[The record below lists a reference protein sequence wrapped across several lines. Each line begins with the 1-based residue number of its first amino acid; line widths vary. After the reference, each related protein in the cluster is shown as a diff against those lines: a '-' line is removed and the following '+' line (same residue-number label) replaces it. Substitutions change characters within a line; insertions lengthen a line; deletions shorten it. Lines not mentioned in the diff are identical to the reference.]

1 MHSVQ
6 INFSSFCGVFMKKP
20 ELHKEIGQRLK
31 LIRHIIRDGSKISA
45 REFGE
50 RFDETRDNIANYETG
65 RAPVPIRLLHGLFY
79 FGFNP
84 IYLITG
90 DGSFFA
96 PNARGKELERKISL
110 NKKINVYD
118 PEALKAEILG
128 ETSPKKLPV
137 YKVAAGAPK
146 KSNKH
151 VKAAP
156 IVEEAPRRRGR
167 PRLNE
172 VAVAKP
178 AAKVVKAMKPA
189 AIEVVE
195 EAPRRRG
202 RPKLSE
208 TPIPMLRPHKKAAK
222 IVKNKPVEKAVTKT
236 VKPAP
241 APVVIEAPKRRGRPR
256 LSEAPIALV
265 RPAAKIAKAAKPAV
279 KTIAKAM
286 KQAPA
291 PVVIEAPKRRG
302 RPRLSEA
309 PIAVVRPAAKAGK
322 PVGRPA
328 LAKSSKPVGRPALA
342 KSSKPVAKTAK
353 PVVAPMVE
361 EAPRRRGRP
370 RLSEAPIAEV
380 RPAAKTAKAAKPA
393 PAKATKPAAKSK
405 NQDTK
410 RRGRPS
416 LSEMAARAMAAVGMA
431 PIQPPAKPVVM
442 PDPMDTSNR
451 KRYVEERQLAEA
463 RNKNRNKKNFKR

>member
-96 PNARGKELERKISL
+96 PNARGKELERRISM
-110 NKKINVYD
+110 NKKINVVD
-118 PEALKAEILG
+118 PEALRTQLLG
-128 ETSPKKLPV
+128 GASSQKLPV

-146 KSNKH
+146 KSNQAAKP
-151 VKAAP
+151 AP

-167 PRLNE
+167 PRLSDAP
-172 VAVAKP
+172 VATAKP
-178 AAKVVKAMKPA
+178 QAKPIAKQVKPA
-189 AIEVVE
+189 PIVE

-202 RPKLSE
+202 RPRLSE
-208 TPIPMLRPHKKAAK
+208 TPIPMLRPNKKQAK
-222 IVKNKPVEKAVTKT
+222 PTAKPVGKPQAKVS
-236 VKPAP
+236 KPAP
-241 APVVIEAPKRRGRPR
+241 APVVMEAPRRRGRPR
-256 LSEAPIALV
+256 LSEAPIAAV
-265 RPAAKIAKAAKPAV
+265 RPAAKTTKAAPAKPVAKPVVKTVAKA
-279 KTIAKAM
+279 I
-286 KQAPA
+286 KQEAA
-291 PVVIEAPKRRG
+291 PVVVEAPRRRG

-309 PIAVVRPAAKAGK
+309 PIAAVRPTAKTAKAVK
-322 PVGRPA
+322 AAPA
-328 LAKSSKPVGRPALA
+328 
-342 KSSKPVAKTAK
+342 KPVAKAK
-353 PVVAPMVE
+353 KPAPAPVVE

-370 RLSEAPIAEV
+370 RLSEAPIAAV
-380 RPAAKTAKAAKPA
+380 RPAANTSKAAKPAAKPVAKPA
-393 PAKATKPAAKSK
+393 PAKTTKPAAKSK
-405 NQDTK
+405 TQDTK

>member
-110 NKKINVYD
+110 NKKINVFD
-118 PEALKAEILG
+118 PEALKAEIFG

-146 KSNKH
+146 KSNKP

-156 IVEEAPRRRGR
+156 VVEEAPRRRGR
-167 PRLNE
+167 PRLIE
-172 VAVAKP
+172 APIVESKPIAKPVAKAQAKTTK
-178 AAKVVKAMKPA
+178 AAPV
-189 AIEVVE
+189 VVE
-195 EAPRRRG
+195 ARRRG

-208 TPIPMLRPHKKAAK
+208 TPIPM
-222 IVKNKPVEKAVTKT
+222 
-236 VKPAP
+236 
-241 APVVIEAPKRRGRPR
+241 
-256 LSEAPIALV
+256 V
-265 RPAAKIAKAAKPAV
+265 RPNKKAAKPAV
-279 KTIAKAM
+279 KAIAKAI
-286 KQAPA
+286 KPAPA
-291 PVVIEAPKRRG
+291 PIVVEAPRRRG

-309 PIAVVRPAAKAGK
+309 PIAVVRPAAKTAKAVAK
-322 PVGRPA
+322 PVVKAVAKVAKPTPAPIVVEAPKRRGRPKLSEA
-328 LAKSSKPVGRPALA
+328 PIAVVRPAA
-342 KSSKPVAKTAK
+342 KASKPVAKPVPAKAAK
-353 PVVAPMVE
+353 PVAKATKKVVAPIVE
-361 EAPRRRGRP
+361 EAPKRRGRP

-380 RPAAKTAKAAKPA
+380 RPPAKTAKATKPAAKPA
-393 PAKATKPAAKSK
+393 PAKATKPAAKAK